1 MRRFNALFYKEWIEA
16 WREKKLIWLP
26 AVILLVTLLQPISLY
41 FMPTILENSNSLP
54 PGAVIELPIPSGA
67 EVLAGTLSQLHT
79 IGTAI
84 IVLACMNVIVQE
96 RNSGSLMQLFSR
108 PLNTA
113 TYILSKWTMLVLLH
127 LGAFTISYGAAWY
140 YTNALFSDVSFTSV
154 WKSFVIYCLWIVL
167 VITVTLFV
175 STFLRRSGGVAGIS
189 ILIVASIAILS
200 TVIPD
205 IAIYLPSN
213 ILNLATEVLNAEKG
227 TMHMGAVLAT
237 TIVFIAI
244 LLLTM
249 VKKFEKSVKF

>member
-1 MRRFNALFYKEWIEA
+1 MKRFNALFHKEWVEA
-16 WREKKLIWLP
+16 WREKKLVWLP

-41 FMPTILENSNSLP
+41 FMPTILESSSSLP

-96 RNSGSLMQLFSR
+96 RNNGSLMQLFSR
-108 PLNTA
+108 PVNTV
-113 TYILSKWTMLVLLH
+113 TYIFSKWTMLVLLH

-140 YTNALFSDVSFTSV
+140 YTNILFSDVSFTSV

-175 STFLRRSGGVAGIS
+175 STFLRRTGGVAGIS

-213 ILNLATEVLNAEKG
+213 ILYLATEVLNTEKG

-237 TIVFIAI
+237 TIAFIA
-244 LLLTM
+244 LLLFTM
-249 VKKFEKSVKF
+249 VKQFEKSVKF

>member
-1 MRRFNALFYKEWIEA
+1 MKRFNALFYKEWIEA

-108 PLNTA
+108 PINTA